1 MSHLSPLTRAAPA
14 SLALLE
20 EPVPALSGALRLPY
34 VIGPAA
40 LTTAAMQGID
50 LMVLLAKVDML
61 GDEVAARDY
70 DTSVLHQ
77 LAFQPETASCLQA
90 AALTGSHL
98 FRVRRH
104 RAGAPAIRV
113 LALMSP
119 GDLMTNT
126 PLDFITNHLDV
137 QLDMLFMVPGQ
148 PLPGTVP
155 DHDVMFFA
163 SSEPDPVTS
172 ARMASLF
179 RRWPRPALND
189 PALQPG
195 LARDK
200 LSASLAG
207 LRSIVSPTA
216 TAVAR
221 DVLEAIAGGLVEIT
235 ARLPGVGYP
244 VLVRPIGSH
253 AGNGLEKIDGPE
265 ALVSYLGQSGD
276 DEYYLTPFV
285 DYRTADG
292 LYRKY
297 RVAFMEGAPFL
308 CHMAASGHWMV
319 HYLNA
324 GMSQDTADGAAKRA
338 AEAAAMESFDTGF
351 AVRHAKAFGGLHD
364 ALGFDFY
371 SVDCSELPDG
381 RLLVFEADTAA
392 IIHLMDPI
400 DLFPYKHLQMPRVF
414 AAFEGLLRRRTA
426 EAQGA

>member
-1 MSHLSPLTRAAPA
+1 MSHLIPLTRAGPV
-14 SLALLE
+14 SLVLLE
-20 EPVPALSGALRLPY
+20 EPLPALSGALRPPF

-40 LTTAAMQGID
+40 LTTAAIQGTD
-50 LMVLLAKVDML
+50 LTALLANVHML
-61 GDEVAARDY
+61 GDEEAARAY
-70 DTSVLHQ
+70 DISLLHQ
-77 LAFQPETASCLQA
+77 LAFKSETAAILQT

-98 FRVRRH
+98 FRVRRQ
-104 RAGAPAIRV
+104 RAGAPALRV

-119 GDLMTNT
+119 GDLMANT

-148 PLPGTVP
+148 ALPDTVP
-155 DHDVMFFA
+155 DHDVMLFA
-163 SSEPDPVTS
+163 SSEPDPVMS

-179 RRWPRPALND
+179 RRWPRPVLND

-195 LARDK
+195 LARDR

-207 LRSIVSPTA
+207 LRSILSPTA
-216 TAVAR
+216 TVVAR
-221 DVLEAIAGGLVEIT
+221 DALEAIAGGLVEIT

-244 VLVRPIGSH
+244 VLVRPMASH
-253 AGNGLEKIDGPE
+253 AGIGLEKIDGPE
-265 ALVSYLGQSGD
+265 ALVSYLGRSGD

-285 DYRTADG
+285 DYRSADG

-308 CHMAASGHWMV
+308 CHMAASEHWMV

-324 GMSQDTADGAAKRA
+324 GMSQNTADGAAKRA
-338 AEAAAMESFDTGF
+338 AEAVAVESFDTGF
-351 AVRHAKAFGGLHD
+351 AARHSKAFCALHD

-371 SVDCSELPDG
+371 SVDCSELPDS

-400 DLFPYKHLQMPRVF
+400 DLFPYKHMQMPRVF
-414 AAFEGLLRRRTA
+414 AAFEALLRRKIA
-426 EAQGA
+426 EGHCP

>member
-1 MSHLSPLTRAAPA
+1 MSHLTPLTSSAPA
-14 SLALLE
+14 CRTLLE
-20 EPVPALSGALRLPY
+20 EPVPVLSGALRPPF

-40 LTTAAMQGID
+40 LTTEAMRGID
-50 LMVLLAKVDML
+50 LSALLANVHML
-61 GDEVAARDY
+61 GDEEAARAY
-70 DTSVLHQ
+70 DISLLHQ
-77 LAFQPETASCLQA
+77 LAFQRETAAILQA

-98 FRVRRH
+98 FRVRH
-104 RAGAPAIRV
+104 HKAGAPAIHV

-119 GDLMTNT
+119 GDLMANT

-148 PLPGTVP
+148 ALPDTVP

-163 SSEPDPVTS
+163 SSEPDPETS
-172 ARMASLF
+172 ARMVSLF
-179 RRWPRPALND
+179 RRWPRPVLND

-195 LARDK
+195 LARDR

-207 LRSIVSPTA
+207 LCSIVSPTA
-216 TAVAR
+216 AVVTR
-221 DVLEAIAGGLVEIT
+221 DALEAIAGGLVEIT
-235 ARLPGVGYP
+235 ALLPGVGYP
-244 VLVRPIGSH
+244 VLVRPTGSH

-265 ALVSYLGQSGD
+265 ALVSYVGQRGD

-285 DYRTADG
+285 DYRGADG

-297 RVAFMEGAPFL
+297 RVAFMEGVPFL
-308 CHMAASGHWMV
+308 CHMAASEHWMV

-324 GMSQDTADGAAKRA
+324 GMTLDTADGAAKRA
-338 AEAAAMESFDTGF
+338 AEAVAMESFDTGF
-351 AVRHAKAFGGLHD
+351 AVRHSKAFCALHD

-392 IIHLMDPI
+392 IIHLMDPM
-400 DLFPYKHLQMPRVF
+400 DLFPYKHVQMPRVF
-414 AAFEGLLRRRTA
+414 AAFEALLRRRIA
-426 EAQGA
+426 EAPGA

>member
-1 MSHLSPLTRAAPA
+1 LSHLSPLTGAAPA
-14 SLALLE
+14 SLTLLE
-20 EPVPALSGALRLPY
+20 EPLPALSGALRPPF

-40 LTTAAMQGID
+40 LTTAAMQGTD
-50 LMVLLAKVDML
+50 LTALLAEVHML
-61 GDEVAARDY
+61 GDEEAARAY
-70 DTSVLHQ
+70 DISVLHQ
-77 LAFQPETASCLQA
+77 LAFQPETAACLQA

-104 RAGAPAIRV
+104 RAGPPAVRV

-119 GDLMTNT
+119 GDLMANT

-137 QLDMLFMVPGQ
+137 QLDMLFMVPSQ
-148 PLPGTVP
+148 ALPDTVP
-155 DHDVMFFA
+155 DHDVMIFA

-179 RRWPRPALND
+179 RRWPRPVLND

-195 LARDK
+195 LARDR
-200 LSASLAG
+200 LSASLTG
-207 LRSIVSPTA
+207 LPSIFSPTA
-216 TAVAR
+216 TVVAR
-221 DVLEAIAGGLVEIT
+221 DALEAIAGGLVEIT
-235 ARLPGVGYP
+235 ALMPGVGYP
-244 VLVRPIGSH
+244 VLVRPIASH
-253 AGNGLEKIDGPE
+253 AGIGLEKIDGPE

-285 DYRTADG
+285 DYRSADG

-308 CHMAASGHWMV
+308 CHMAASEHWML

-324 GMSQDTADGAAKRA
+324 GMTRNTADGAAKRA
-338 AEAAAMESFDTGF
+338 AEAAEMESFDTGF
-351 AVRHAKAFGGLHD
+351 VARHSGAFCALHD

-400 DLFPYKHLQMPRVF
+400 DLFPYKHVQMPRVF
-414 AAFEGLLRRRTA
+414 EAFEAMLRRRIA
-426 EAQGA
+426 SAGGA